1 MDRAMI
7 TDPHV
12 YFAKGCGRCD
22 RFDTPDCST
31 MRWNAGLTRLRAICI
46 DLGLKETAKWGHPV
60 YMHAGRNLVILGAF
74 RDDYR
79 LSFFNAGLMKD
90 PEGILQKKG
99 PNTQTAD
106 MISFNSNTQ
115 PAEMDKII
123 RAYIT
128 ESMGY
133 AEAGI
138 KAEKKQVDIVLPDEL
153 IAALD
158 DDPELAEAFYDLTPG
173 RQRSYVINLN
183 GAKQSAT
190 RVTRIARFRD
200 KIIAGKGALE
210 R

>member
-31 MRWNAGLTRLRAICI
+31 MRWLRGLTHLRAICT

-106 MISFNSNTQ
+106 MISFNSNAQ

-128 ESMGY
+128 EAMGY

>member
-1 MDRAMI
+1 MARAMI
-7 TDPHV
+7 TDQDV

-31 MRWNAGLTRLRAICI
+31 MRWNAGLTRLRAICT
-46 DLGLKETAKWGHPV
+46 DLGLVETAKWGHPV
-60 YMHAGRNLVILGAF
+60 YMHADRNIAILGAF
-74 RDDYR
+74 RDSYC

-90 PEGILQKKG
+90 PQGILQKKG
-99 PNTQTAD
+99 PNTRTAD
-106 MISFNSNTQ
+106 MISFNSDAQ
-115 PAEMDKII
+115 PAEMEDVI
-123 RAYIT
+123 REYLS
-128 ESMGY
+128 EVMGY
-133 AEAGI
+133 AKAGI
-138 KAEKKQVDIVLPDEL
+138 KAEKTLVDIVLPDEL

-183 GAKQSAT
+183 DAKQSAT
-190 RVTRIARFRD
+190 RVTRIAKFRD

>member
-1 MDRAMI
+1 MARAMI
-7 TDPHV
+7 TDPDV

-31 MRWNAGLTRLRAICI
+31 MRWNAGLTRLRAICA
-46 DLGLKETAKWGHPV
+46 DLGLMKTAKWGHPV
-60 YMHAGRNLVILGAF
+60 YMHAGRNLVIIGAF

-99 PNTQTAD
+99 ANTQTAD
-106 MISFNSNTQ
+106 MISFNSNAQ
-115 PAEMDKII
+115 PAEMEDVI
-123 RAYIT
+123 RDYLSEA
-128 ESMGY
+128 MGY
-133 AEAGI
+133 AKAGI
-138 KAEKKQVDIVLPDEL
+138 KAEKTQIDIVLPDEL

-158 DDPELAEAFYDLTPG
+158 DDPELAEAFEALTPG